1 MVHDDA
7 GSLWLCLVIAFG
19 DSFAV
24 SFLLRGE
31 TRREKICG
39 VDLVQIVLFPTQSA
53 IERVLSKVARG
64 FFIGFSSKC
73 YLFESYFED
82 SATF

>member
-53 IERVLSKVARG
+53 IESRKRLLYWVLQQVLPVRIV
-64 FFIGFSSKC
+64 F
-73 YLFESYFED
+73 
-82 SATF
+82 